1 MFETPEELADHI
13 RMGED
18 SLIELKLVTA
28 TRKGISAPQPDSLAR
43 EIAAFANSAKGG
55 VIVIGVDDKTKE
67 IQGLSKDEAEGAELT
82 VRNLLN
88 DTLKPPLSA
97 SISFLEISDSLGI
110 PRQLL
115 RVDIPPSLF
124 VHKAPGGYFE
134 RIGSSKREMSPQSL
148 ERLMQHRSQSR
159 LQLFDELP
167 VPGTSPDSLDRS
179 LADRFVEDSEEQ
191 PVELLR
197 KMGILCHN
205 SEGKLA
211 CSVAGVLLGTSR
223 PDKILHTGACI
234 EAVHFAGSELDSD
247 QQVTSRRI
255 TGPVDVQILQAYE
268 FVRGAMLRPATKRPS
283 RVERPAFSDK
293 AVFEGISNA
302 VVHRDYS
309 MAGAKIRIFVF
320 QDRLEVFSPGALPN
334 TLTVE
339 TIPHRQYTRNETLV
353 GLLGRLTYEVDS
365 TDAPFRRGR
374 FMEAR
379 GEGVPIIF
387 RETKKLGPTEPKYEL
402 FDGHELKLTIFAAK
416 LPNQDEVEND
426 DPGEE

>member
-18 SLIELKLVTA
+18 SLIELKLVSA
-28 TRKGISAPQPDSLAR
+28 NRKGITAPHPDSLAQ

-55 VIVIGVDDKTKE
+55 VLVIGVDDKTKE
-67 IQGLSKDEAEGAELT
+67 IVGLTQDEAEGAELT

-97 SISFLEISDSLGI
+97 SVSFLELADSLGTS
-110 PRQLL
+110 RQLL
-115 RVDIPPSLF
+115 RVDIPRSLF

-167 VPGTSPDSLDRS
+167 VPDTSPDSLDTR
-179 LADRFVEDSEEQ
+179 LAGRFVEDSEEQ
-191 PVELLR
+191 PLDLLR
-197 KMGILCHN
+197 KMGIVCVN

-211 CSVAGVLLGTSR
+211 CSVAGVLLATSR
-223 PDKILHTGACI
+223 PDQILHTGACI
-234 EAVHFAGSELDSD
+234 EAVHYAGTELDSD
-247 QQVTSRRI
+247 QQVTARRI
-255 TGPVDVQILQAYE
+255 TGPVDAQILSAYE
-268 FVRGAMLRPATKRPS
+268 FVLGAMLRPATKKPARI
-283 RVERPAFSDK
+283 ERPAFSER

-309 MAGAKIRIFVF
+309 MAGAKTRIFVF
-320 QDRLEVFSPGALPN
+320 QDRLEILSPGALPN
-334 TLTVE
+334 TLTLE

-353 GLLGRLTYEVDS
+353 SLLGRLTFEVNSPD
-365 TDAPFRRGR
+365 TPLRRGR

-387 RETKKLGPTEPKYEL
+387 RETKKLGPIEPKYEL
-402 FDGHELKLTIFAAK
+402 YDGQELKLTIYGQSHEAT
-416 LPNQDEVEND
+416 
-426 DPGEE
+426 